1 MSKAVNR
8 REFFSQTAVG
18 SVAAGL
24 ALSSAGHTEAKEK
37 PKPTPPSDRI
47 NVGFVGVGARACQ
60 LIPAIQAVEGTEISA
75 VCDAYTGR
83 VVRARQDLDGRPK
96 DYGDYR
102 KIVGDPGIDVV
113 VVATPDHHHKRH
125 IIDALKAGKDVYVE
139 KPLTYSVDEGV
150 EIIEAAKQSGRICQ
164 VGSQGMSATIQRK
177 AREIIQSGRLGK
189 VTMIRASYNR
199 NTPGGAWIYP
209 IPPDA
214 SSETVDWAMFQGD
227 APETPF
233 SLERFFRWRCYRDY
247 SGGIST
253 DLFVHLCTTIHF
265 LMDAKVPNMVVGAG
279 QLYRWKASR
288 DVPDTINGILE
299 YPEGFVVNLSST
311 FNNASAA
318 GEGFQILGTEGTITL
333 GGGMRIQREHPVDGN
348 DWIVRSWPKE
358 LEEKYWQDPEV
369 QKRELPAT
377 WDAATYASSEVI
389 EADGPD
395 STQIHMQKFFDAVKT
410 RKQPEQ
416 DASMGH
422 HAASCAHMVNI
433 SAEKGAPVYWDYDR
447 DTIKT

>member
-1 MSKAVNR
+1 
-8 REFFSQTAVG
+8 
-18 SVAAGL
+18 
-24 ALSSAGHTEAKEK
+24 
-37 PKPTPPSDRI
+37 
-47 NVGFVGVGARACQ
+47 
-60 LIPAIQAVEGTEISA
+60 VE
-75 VCDAYTGR
+75 
-83 VVRARQDLDGRPK
+83 
-96 DYGDYR
+96 
-102 KIVGDPGIDVV
+102 
-113 VVATPDHHHKRH
+113 
-125 IIDALKAGKDVYVE
+125 
-139 KPLTYSVDEGV
+139 EGV
-150 EIIEAAKQSGRICQ
+150 EIIAAAKRSDRICQ
-164 VGSQGMSATIQRK
+164 VGSQGMSSTIQRK

-214 SSETVDWAMFQGD
+214 SPETVDWAMFQGD
-227 APETPF
+227 APEMPF

-265 LMDAKVPNMVVGAG
+265 LMDATVPKMVVGAG

-318 GEGFQILGTEGTITL
+318 EAGFQILGTEGTITL
-333 GGGMRIQREHPVDGN
+333 GGSIRVQKEHPVDGN
-348 DWIVRSWPKE
+348 GWIVRSWPKE
-358 LEEKYWQDPEV
+358 LEERYWQDPEV

-377 WDAATYASSEVI
+377 WDPATYSSSEVI
-389 EADGPD
+389 EADGPG
-395 STQIHMQKFFDAVKT
+395 STEIHMQKFFDAVRT

-447 DTIKT
+447 DTIKA